1 MKHFVLLL
9 ACFALTADVVAQTKV
24 YRAVSNETIEK
35 TLQSLDIKYQKSTP
49 KEKDGA
55 SMYFDF
61 TRGSNNYRLKNYSTD
76 LWIEQTI
83 DKKMPLEDVNR
94 WNAEAKFSRL
104 VLIDLKDKTTLS
116 LEFQLDC
123 VGGVTDAMVKQYIN
137 RFDEEA
143 KRFAKFK

>member
-1 MKHFVLLL
+1 MPM
-9 ACFALTADVVAQTKV
+9 T
-24 YRAVSNETIEK
+24 VSGIEAPP
-35 TLQSLDIKYQKSTP
+35 ST
-49 KEKDGA
+49 
-55 SMYFDF
+55 
-61 TRGSNNYRLKNYSTD
+61 RLFN